1 VEKIVTNDGSYWAKG
16 KGGDALILDED
27 SGNDYGERKIALPP
41 KGMDLRDEATSYFLG
56 AAGGQVVMFEM
67 NGFF

>member
-1 VEKIVTNDGSYWAKG
+1 M
-16 KGGDALILDED
+16 DED

-56 AAGGQVVMFEM
+56 AAGGKVVMFEM